1 MNVSVIR
8 AMLLLAI
15 MAMLPGLSACNT
27 AEGFGKDL
35 QEPGDSIE
43 KSVQDDDSEESEDSD
58 D

>member
-15 MAMLPGLSACNT
+15 MVMLPGLSACNT

-35 QEPGDSIE
+35 QELGDSIE
-43 KSVQDDDSEESEDSD
+43 QSVQDDDSEESEDSD